1 MTDTPYFVI
10 DDLTIGYHKVPVIR
24 DISVKVQKGEIIAL
38 IGPNGAGKTTLFRI
52 LTGEIDY
59 DAGEVAIASDRR
71 VGLISQIPVYPAG
84 YTVED
89 VLQSAFELSLIHI

>member
-38 IGPNGAGKTTLFRI
+38 IGPNPRCSRPSRVTWNRSGGRSFSRDGI
-52 LTGEIDY
+52 CRRSP
-59 DAGEVAIASDRR
+59 IASFPK
-71 VGLISQIPVYPAG
+71 SSP
-84 YTVED
+84 
-89 VLQSAFELSLIHI
+89 